1 MGSANKG
8 NAFAPLFWGICIVV
22 CLIVVAQMDKNSRR
36 NGSLPSASDAVHV
49 AMRSSLLGSSSGVL
63 QITNITGQ
71 TRKVRVLIKN
81 LDNQQTAYFE
91 MSVAA
96 QQTWDIGWTYGWSFE
111 PHEEVTIYADGYNSA
126 QWLTTKMD
134 DGGVGIRAKG
144 FLDSLK

>member
-1 MGSANKG
+1 MGNEKKSNG
-8 NAFAPLFWGICIVV
+8 FAPLFWGICIVV
-22 CLIVVAQMDKNSRR
+22 CLIVVAQMDMNRSDRAPF
-36 NGSLPSASDAVHV
+36 PSASDAVHV
-49 AMRSSLLGSSSGVL
+49 AMRSSLLGSSYGVL

-71 TRKVRVLIKN
+71 TRKVGVSIKN

-126 QWLTTKMD
+126 QWLTTRMD

-144 FLDSLK
+144 FMDGLK